1 MLLMQQWLR
10 ARLPLRT
17 RYLLFIRGQS
27 RHRQC
32 RLVLFFAI
40 VPVGGAAEN
49 YENVLIY
56 FSGFGNKRSARV
68 AGGNGVFLPQIVNVP
83 RHESHRRR
91 REKQTQ
97 RERH

>member
-1 MLLMQQWLR
+1 
-10 ARLPLRT
+10 
-17 RYLLFIRGQS
+17 
-27 RHRQC
+27 
-32 RLVLFFAI
+32 LFFSI

-91 REKQTQ
+91 EKQT
-97 RERH
+97 